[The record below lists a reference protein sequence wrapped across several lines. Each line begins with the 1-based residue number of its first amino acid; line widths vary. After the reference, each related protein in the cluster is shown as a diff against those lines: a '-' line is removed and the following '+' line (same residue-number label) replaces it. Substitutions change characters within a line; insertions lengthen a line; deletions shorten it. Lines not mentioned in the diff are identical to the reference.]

1 MFSSFH
7 KLVRASLIC
16 TAFVASASQAGP
28 VLGDSVSCGVSGGGT
43 FSCSSAAETVGN
55 GVEFQV
61 GNLPGAAY
69 FNIDFSD
76 GLLTAFGLNNG
87 SLSATILHF
96 SDLTTPF
103 SSASFVGQTGFT
115 GLDVGDFTFSAGE
128 LMIDLRGTSFSQGSQ
143 FSVAFAPT
151 PSAVPEPGTIAL
163 LGLGLIGI
171 VAARKRKQ
179 A

>member
-7 KLVRASLIC
+7 KLVHASLIC
-16 TAFVASASQAGP
+16 VAFVASASQAAP
-28 VLGDSVSCGVSGGGT
+28 VLGDSVSCGVSGGGS
-43 FSCSSAAETVGN
+43 FSCSSATATVGN

-69 FNIDFSD
+69 FNINFSN
-76 GLLTAFGLNNG
+76 GLLTAFGLSG
-87 SLSATILHF
+87 ASLGATILHF

-103 SSASFVGQTGFT
+103 TSASFMGQTGFT
-115 GLDVGDFTFSAGE
+115 GLDANDFTFSAGE
-128 LMIDLRGTSFSQGSQ
+128 LTIDLRDTSFLAGSQ